1 MKRLLIILILTLSF
15 QSWTKADDISDFQI
29 EGMSIGDSLLDLFSI
44 DEIKKAEENPS
55 YYPDKKFIVIFLN
68 KKSYQYDEI
77 EVTYKTKDKNYEL
90 AGIVGKIIYSN
101 DFEKCKKNK
110 IKIVEQFK
118 SIFND
123 ADLYED
129 EAPHSYNL
137 KSIVNKSDF
146 YLKTGG
152 LARVSCTDWSEEMFT
167 ENGWE
172 DNLKVQMIDEEF
184 NIYLSKIYD

>member
-1 MKRLLIILILTLSF
+1 MKRLLLILILTLSF
-15 QSWTKADDISDFQI
+15 QTLSKANDISDFQI

-44 DEIKKAEENPS
+44 DEIKKAEENPT

-172 DNLKVQMIDEEF
+172 DNLKVQMIGEEF

>member
-1 MKRLLIILILTLSF
+1 MKRLLLIIILTLSF
-15 QSWTKADDISDFQI
+15 QSLTKADDIRDFEI

-68 KKSYQYDEI
+68 KESDQYDEI
-77 EVTYKTKDKNYEL
+77 EVTYKTNDKNYEL
-90 AGIVGKIIYSN
+90 AGIVGKVIYSN
-101 DFEKCKKNK
+101 NYEKCKKNM
-110 IKIVEQFK
+110 IKIVNQFK
-118 SIFND
+118 LIFKN
-123 ADLYED
+123 ADLSED
-129 EAPHSYNL
+129 ESPHAYNSQ
-137 KSIVNKSDF
+137 SIVNKSDF

-167 ENGWE
+167 KNGWE
-172 DNLKVQMIDEEF
+172 DNLKVQMIGEEF